1 VQLLS
6 EFLTIILDNLREI
19 ILAFIIAAVTLLVY
33 RESKHVFNW
42 LRSREKLPVSLVNVL
57 ASLTRYVVVIIGLL
71 LLVLNLSVVFGLQEP
86 ASKAIPGLIL
96 ASATL
101 LTTWFSV
108 KAVSVIFD
116 WLLKQDK
123 MSPDLVGTVEL
134 FVKYSIILLGGFLLF
149 LDLVA
154 ALGYGAMIT
163 TFFLSWIAENSTGI
177 VFIIILLIVT
187 RIASRILD
195 DFFKDAHMRTRFQ
208 PQIVEIAGK
217 VLRYFIYFIVGL
229 ILFTT
234 FTTIFGLP
242 TMISQT
248 VVQLLTILVGVSVS
262 FAASG
267 SIGNFIA
274 GLILMSWRPFKEG
287 DRVEVGKGAYGDVV
301 EVDIVFTKVKTIK
314 DEIISVPNLQIIGN
328 SVTNYSS
335 LRRVIV
341 HTSISV
347 GYDVKRNV
355 VEALL
360 IEAASKTEWLLNN
373 PKPFVYVKSLANFWV
388 EYELNAYTER
398 PSKLVAIYSD
408 LHKNILDSFN
418 KASVGLLSPDYLAL
432 SHWGRMQAVNAEP

>member
-6 EFLTIILDNLREI
+6 EFLSILIDNLREI
-19 ILAFIIAAVTLLVY
+19 IFAFVIAAITLLVY
-33 RESKHVFNW
+33 REVKHVFNW
-42 LRSREKLPVSLVNVL
+42 VRSTEKLPVSLVDVL
-57 ASLTRYVVVIIGLL
+57 ESLTRYVAVIIGVL
-71 LLVLNLSVVFGLQEP
+71 LLVLNLSAVFALQEP

-108 KAVSVIFD
+108 KAISVIFD
-116 WLLKQDK
+116 WLLNQEK

-154 ALGYGAMIT
+154 ALGYGAIIT
-163 TFFLSWIAENSTGI
+163 TFFLSWIAANSTGI
-177 VFIIILLIVT
+177 VFIIILLIIT
-187 RIASRILD
+187 RIASRIID
-195 DFFKDAHMRTRFQ
+195 DFFKDVHMRTRFQ
-208 PQIVEIAGK
+208 PQIIEITGK
-217 VLRYFIYFIVGL
+217 VLRYFIYFIAGL

-267 SIGNFIA
+267 TIGNFIA

-287 DRVEVGKGAYGDVV
+287 DRVEVGKDAYGDVV

-341 HTSISV
+341 HTAVSV
-347 GYDVKRNV
+347 GYDIKRDV
-355 VEALL
+355 VEDLL
-360 IEAASKTEWLLNN
+360 IEAALNTEWLLNN
-373 PKPFVYVKSLANFWV
+373 PKPFVFIKTLANFWV

-398 PSKLVAIYSD
+398 PSKLIAIYSD
-408 LHKNILDSFN
+408 LHKSILDSFN
-418 KASVGLLSPDYLAL
+418 KAGVELLSPHYLAL
-432 SHWGRMQAVNAEP
+432 SHWGKNATSER

>member
-6 EFLTIILDNLREI
+6 EFLSILIDNLREI
-19 ILAFIIAAVTLLVY
+19 IFAFVIAAITLLVY
-33 RESKHVFNW
+33 REVKHVFNW
-42 LRSREKLPVSLVNVL
+42 VRSTEKLPVSLVDVL
-57 ASLTRYVVVIIGLL
+57 ESLTRYIAVIIGVL
-71 LLVLNLSVVFGLQEP
+71 LLVLNLSAVFALQEP

-108 KAVSVIFD
+108 KAISVIFD
-116 WLLKQDK
+116 WLLNQEK

-154 ALGYGAMIT
+154 ALGYGAIIT
-163 TFFLSWIAENSTGI
+163 TFFLSWIAANSTGI
-177 VFIIILLIVT
+177 VFIIILLIIT
-187 RIASRILD
+187 RIASRIID
-195 DFFKDAHMRTRFQ
+195 DFFKDVHMRTRFQ
-208 PQIVEIAGK
+208 PQIIEITGK
-217 VLRYFIYFIVGL
+217 VLRYFIYFIAGL

-267 SIGNFIA
+267 TIGNFIA

-287 DRVEVGKGAYGDVV
+287 DRVEVGKDAYGDVV

-341 HTSISV
+341 HTAVSV
-347 GYDVKRNV
+347 GYDIKRDV
-355 VEALL
+355 VEDLL
-360 IEAASKTEWLLNN
+360 IEAALNTEWLLNN
-373 PKPFVYVKSLANFWV
+373 PKPFVFIKTLANFWV

-398 PSKLVAIYSD
+398 PSKLIAIYSD
-408 LHKNILDSFN
+408 LHKSILDSFN
-418 KASVGLLSPDYLAL
+418 KAGVELLSPHYLSL
-432 SHWGRMQAVNAEP
+432 SHWGKNATSER

>member
-6 EFLTIILDNLREI
+6 EFLSILIDNLREI
-19 ILAFIIAAVTLLVY
+19 IFAFVIAAITLLVY
-33 RESKHVFNW
+33 REVKHVFNW
-42 LRSREKLPVSLVNVL
+42 VRSTEKLPVSLVDVL
-57 ASLTRYVVVIIGLL
+57 ESLTRYVAVIIGVL
-71 LLVLNLSVVFGLQEP
+71 LLVLNLSAVFALQEP

-108 KAVSVIFD
+108 KAISVIFD
-116 WLLKQDK
+116 WLLNQEK

-154 ALGYGAMIT
+154 ALGYGAIIT
-163 TFFLSWIAENSTGI
+163 TFFLSWIAANSTGI
-177 VFIIILLIVT
+177 VFIIILLIIT
-187 RIASRILD
+187 RIASRIID
-195 DFFKDAHMRTRFQ
+195 DFFKDVHMRTRFQ
-208 PQIVEIAGK
+208 PQIIEITGK
-217 VLRYFIYFIVGL
+217 VLRYFIYFIAGL

-267 SIGNFIA
+267 TIGNFIA

-341 HTSISV
+341 HTAVSV
-347 GYDVKRNV
+347 GYDIKRDV
-355 VEALL
+355 VEDLL
-360 IEAASKTEWLLNN
+360 IEAALNTEWLLNN
-373 PKPFVYVKSLANFWV
+373 PKPFVFIKTLANFWV

-398 PSKLVAIYSD
+398 PSKLIAIYSD
-408 LHKNILDSFN
+408 LHKSILDSFN
-418 KASVGLLSPDYLAL
+418 KAGVELLSPHYLSL
-432 SHWGRMQAVNAEP
+432 SHWGKNATSER

>member
-6 EFLTIILDNLREI
+6 EFLSILIDNLREI
-19 ILAFIIAAVTLLVY
+19 IFAFVIAAIILLVY
-33 RESKHVFNW
+33 REVKHVFNW
-42 LRSREKLPVSLVNVL
+42 VRSTEKLPVSLVDVL
-57 ASLTRYVVVIIGLL
+57 ESLTRYVAVIIGVL
-71 LLVLNLSVVFGLQEP
+71 LLVLNLSAVFALQEP

-108 KAVSVIFD
+108 KAISVIFD
-116 WLLKQDK
+116 WLLNQEK

-154 ALGYGAMIT
+154 ALGYGAIIT
-163 TFFLSWIAENSTGI
+163 TFFLSWIAANSTGI
-177 VFIIILLIVT
+177 VFIIILLIIT
-187 RIASRILD
+187 RIASRIID
-195 DFFKDAHMRTRFQ
+195 DFFKDVHMRTRFQ
-208 PQIVEIAGK
+208 PQIIEITGK
-217 VLRYFIYFIVGL
+217 VLRYFIYFIAGL

-267 SIGNFIA
+267 TIGNFIA

-287 DRVEVGKGAYGDVV
+287 DRVEVGKDAYGDVV

-341 HTSISV
+341 HTAVSV
-347 GYDVKRNV
+347 GYDIKRDV
-355 VEALL
+355 VEDLL
-360 IEAASKTEWLLNN
+360 IEAALNTEWLLNN
-373 PKPFVYVKSLANFWV
+373 PKPFVFIKTLANFWV

-398 PSKLVAIYSD
+398 PSKLIAIYSD
-408 LHKNILDSFN
+408 LHKSILDSFN
-418 KASVGLLSPDYLAL
+418 KAGVELLSPHYLAL
-432 SHWGRMQAVNAEP
+432 SHWGKNATSER